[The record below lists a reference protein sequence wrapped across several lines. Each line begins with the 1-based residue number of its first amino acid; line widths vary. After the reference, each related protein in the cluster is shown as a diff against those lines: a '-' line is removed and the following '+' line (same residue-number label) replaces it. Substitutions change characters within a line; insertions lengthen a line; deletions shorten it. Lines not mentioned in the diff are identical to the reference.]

1 MFQTALYIA
10 ISLSLM
16 GFLYQCFFFFKEN
29 RHFPGEKRLRGNW
42 HIKTF
47 FFNTLFQ
54 IKLFNAGKLRW
65 LIHFLMISGFLY
77 LVIFHALDDVT
88 TFKWFQSYQSPVDP
102 FQFLR
107 NFAGLFVLAGC
118 LGFLYR
124 RLCHLKVL
132 RQRKIIFKGLFS
144 ILLILMVILS
154 GFLLE
159 AVKIISEPVFM
170 EMVQEYSDINEDAD
184 LEDLKIYWEKQY
196 HVAFN
201 EASHYTREKFDAG
214 RQLNEDFCMDCHS
227 PVKSAFI
234 SGSIALSL
242 KKTGIFL
249 NSHRADHLVYYIH
262 YFLSLLILVCLPFS
276 RLFHVFLI
284 PIASLEKN
292 LKKDRI
298 YAGPEQP
305 QNQDQIQGYIN
316 TATLYA
322 CTNCGFCSD
331 SCSVFPN
338 FLITRNIYT
347 LPHSKI
353 DAFKRLLHH
362 DSLHPGSLDHE
373 ALYQLQSGNDDCT
386 YCHKCTD
393 ICPSGIDL
401 QNLWG
406 ILNQKLALKGFPD
419 NYTFIKNKSLKQ
431 WADLR
436 PENEKILSPR
446 EKTTQLADNVTS
458 FENCIQCTICTNV
471 CPVVEHDYMGNDYTP
486 QQIMN
491 LLRLGKKHLATGTRM
506 VWNCLTCY
514 TCQEYC
520 PQKIKIADI
529 MIELRNNGNLKA
541 DAIKL
546 ENMTNIKA

>member
-1 MFQTALYIA
+1 
-10 ISLSLM
+10 
-16 GFLYQCFFFFKEN
+16 
-29 RHFPGEKRLRGNW
+29 
-42 HIKTF
+42 
-47 FFNTLFQ
+47 
-54 IKLFNAGKLRW
+54 
-65 LIHFLMISGFLY
+65 
-77 LVIFHALDDVT
+77 
-88 TFKWFQSYQSPVDP
+88 
-102 FQFLR
+102 
-107 NFAGLFVLAGC
+107 
-118 LGFLYR
+118 
-124 RLCHLKVL
+124 
-132 RQRKIIFKGLFS
+132 
-144 ILLILMVILS
+144 
-154 GFLLE
+154 
-159 AVKIISEPVFM
+159 
-170 EMVQEYSDINEDAD
+170 
-184 LEDLKIYWEKQY
+184 
-196 HVAFN
+196 
-201 EASHYTREKFDAG
+201 
-214 RQLNEDFCMDCHS
+214 
-227 PVKSAFI
+227 
-234 SGSIALSL
+234 
-242 KKTGIFL
+242 
-249 NSHRADHLVYYIH
+249 
-262 YFLSLLILVCLPFS
+262 
-276 RLFHVFLI
+276 
-284 PIASLEKN
+284 
-292 LKKDRI
+292 
-298 YAGPEQP
+298 
-305 QNQDQIQGYIN
+305 
-316 TATLYA
+316 
-322 CTNCGFCSD
+322 
-331 SCSVFPN
+331 
-338 FLITRNIYT
+338 
-347 LPHSKI
+347 
-353 DAFKRLLHH
+353 
-362 DSLHPGSLDHE
+362 LDHE